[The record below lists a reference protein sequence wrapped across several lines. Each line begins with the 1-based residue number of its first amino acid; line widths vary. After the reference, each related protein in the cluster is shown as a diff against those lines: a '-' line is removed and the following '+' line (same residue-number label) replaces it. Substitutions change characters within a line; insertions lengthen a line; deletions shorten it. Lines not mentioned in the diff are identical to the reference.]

1 MLIKTLKEYD
11 SLYLAHNT
19 EGQIEGESVF
29 EFCNRGSR
37 VILSA
42 PHATLTESG
51 GYLHKCD
58 LFTGAITKLLGE
70 LYGFSTLIRCKYT
83 PGSGLVNRFV
93 AENHLTSH
101 YFLDIH
107 AMSESAAVQLA
118 IGTGYYPATEYQSE
132 INLIN
137 QLAKTYKISR
147 MLNHPSYRGSP
158 GLTGYLQRE
167 FHSKKVLQ
175 LEWRKDM
182 RNFYDYPENVCEKLF
197 PFIRELAGCLEKSE
211 TEV

>member
-1 MLIKTLKEYD
+1 MQTDTLRKYD
-11 SLYLAHNT
+11 ALYLAHNT
-19 EGQIEGESVF
+19 EGQIERESVF

-51 GYLHKCD
+51 GHLHKCD

-70 LYGFSTLIRCKYT
+70 LYGFSTLIRCKFT
-83 PGSGLVNRFV
+83 SGSGLINRFV
-93 AENHLTSH
+93 TENHLTTH

-118 IGTGYYPATEYQSE
+118 IGTGYYAATEYQRE
-132 INLIN
+132 LKLIN
-137 QLAKTYKISR
+137 QLARMYKISR
-147 MLNHPSYRGSP
+147 MLNHPNYRGSP

-167 FHSKKVLQ
+167 FGSKKVLQ

-182 RNFYDYPENVCEKLF
+182 RNFYDNPENVCEKLF
-197 PFIRELAGCLEKSE
+197 PFIRDLARWLEKGG
-211 TEV
+211 T